1 LKQEDIEK
9 VRVALTKAKPLIE
22 KLQQTRQSKL
32 IVFFCHAFIGHPVA
46 YKLNRILRR
55 SGPIDKLDVMIE
67 SGGGDIDATL
77 KILLMLKAYSK
88 RISAIVP
95 FYAKSAA
102 TLLAIAS
109 DEIVMCKA
117 GELGPMDPQVRDP
130 ASRMFVPAHS
140 IQEAIKFIEETKDPL
155 VKLSLADK
163 IPPLL
168 MGAFRDVQESTK
180 QYLNDVCDGLGDK
193 KSAAIHLFSQRFLSH
208 GYPIDR
214 KLCKEC
220 GFNVVYPE
228 DDLENQLYD
237 LHEIYEDLLTG
248 VMKEEENPSDS
259 MLIQSDSLHSVVIG
273 SEDLTSSIRMEPALN
288 HITKPSGEHTNHPT
302 KISGSSGQPKS

>member
-9 VRVALTKAKPLIE
+9 IRVALTKARPLIE
-22 KLQQTRQSKL
+22 SLQKTRNSKL
-32 IVFFCHAFIGHPVA
+32 IVFFCHSFIGHQVA
-46 YKLNRILRR
+46 YKLNKILRN
-55 SGPIDKLDVMIE
+55 SGPIDQLDVLIE

-88 RISAIVP
+88 KISAIVP

-109 DEIVMCKA
+109 DEIIICKA

-130 ASRMFVPAHS
+130 TSRTYVPAHS
-140 IQEAIKFIEETKDPL
+140 IQEAIKFIEETKDPI

-168 MGAFRDVQESTK
+168 MGAFRDVQKSTR
-180 QYLNDVCDGLGDK
+180 QYLDDACSSLGEK
-193 KSAAIHLFSQRFLSH
+193 KGPAIHLLSEKFLSH

-214 KLCKEC
+214 KLLKEN
-220 GFNVVYPE
+220 GFNVIYP
-228 DDLENQLYD
+228 DDGLEGRLYD
-237 LHEIYEDLLTG
+237 LHEIYEDLLASI
-248 VMKEEENPSDS
+248 MLEQEDSSDS
-259 MLIQSDSLHSVVIG
+259 LLIQSDSLHSIVIG
-273 SEDLTSSIRMEPALN
+273 SEDLSSSIHMETVPN
-288 HITKPSGEHTNHPT
+288 DTGKPHNPT
-302 KISGSSGQPKS
+302 TVSTTSRTILG